1 MRPSQAR
8 LTRKER
14 TALSDKTFATKERL
28 DRKHKQR
35 KQAISKKKNVPEKN
49 HTEIQEKECSRTQ
62 NRKQGQRKDGI
73 SNKKEIFTSKE
84 TIRLWKKYQGNNAN
98 QKPYGTTN
106 HEMGRNT

>member
-1 MRPSQAR
+1 V
-8 LTRKER
+8 
-14 TALSDKTFATKERL
+14 

-84 TIRLWKKYQGNNAN
+84 TIRLWKKYQDNLPLEDM
-98 QKPYGTTN
+98 QDV
-106 HEMGRNT
+106 GRDEK